1 MNVDT
6 SAVSILQRI
15 ALYLF
20 LISLSHSPMLVYR
33 PSFSC
38 LSLHLSLMSVCQAF
52 WSVYLSVSF
61 LVTPLSFSVSPPR
74 LLGFST
80 FLPFLILSVFQ
91 LRQAVCLSFSL
102 PRPPP
107 LPWQM
112 VRGRVFVSASGRG
125 GGLASLWNTIPAA
138 PPPSDDHATQQMS
151 TLFIRL
157 FNTFKAWVRL
167 RHTEPGWPWFGP
179 SFYSLFCIFLRPVK
193 KCFLFALL
201 SPIKMRLFHAI
212 KDYSRRHIALTDDM
226 SHFRK

>member
-6 SAVSILQRI
+6 NAVSILQRI

-107 LPWQM
+107 PVADGAWAGVCEREWQ
-112 VRGRVFVSASGRG
+112 GRRPR
-125 GGLASLWNTIPAA
+125 LSLKYNPCR